1 MKISDEVLTI
11 LGECRTEGN
20 VLFLPDRQL
29 DRPTYQAVN
38 KVLTNIGGKWN
49 RKAKGHVFA
58 DGDPA
63 ELLDNLILT
72 GETVDLKKQYQFF
85 PTPRH
90 IAEMMCEMAELD
102 GSCRVLEPSCGKG
115 DLADVIFEYGV
126 EKLLGIELN
135 PDMARYLDEK
145 PYPTMT
151 GVDFL
156 SVVLTSGTWNR
167 IVMNPPFSRQQD
179 IDHIMAAYH
188 ILQPG
193 GILVSVVSE
202 SPFFRSNKKS
212 VDFRGFLEAHDTEII
227 PVEEGAFKDS
237 GTMVRTRI
245 IKIEKPVGEEDV

>member
-1 MKISDEVLTI
+1 MKISDEVLDI

-20 VLFLPDRQL
+20 VLYLPGQQL
-29 DRPTYQAVN
+29 DRATYLAVN
-38 KVLTNIGGKWN
+38 KVLTTIGGKWN

-85 PTPRH
+85 PTPRPV
-90 IAEMMCEMAELD
+90 AELMCDMADLD

-115 DLADVIFEYGV
+115 DLADVVYEHGV

-135 PDMARYLDEK
+135 PDMARYLDSK

-156 SVVLTSGTWNR
+156 SVVPTGETWNR
-167 IVMNPPFSRQQD
+167 IVMNPPFTRQQD
-179 IDHIMAAYH
+179 IDHILAAYA
-188 ILQPG
+188 ILEPG

-212 VDFRGFLEAHDTEII
+212 VDFRAFLDDHYAEVILL
-227 PVEEGAFKDS
+227 EEGAFKAS

-245 IKIEKPVGEEDV
+245 IKIEKPEGGTGQ